1 MESIYVLLDIVQ
13 ALLLILISV
22 FVYRQSL
29 EYKRVEELL
38 RKAQELAEQTETP
51 LDDTA
56 VSLAQSLLQ
65 FLSNLRAIHVE
76 VKPEAPSDEE
86 AEG

>member
-1 MESIYVLLDIVQ
+1 MESIYLLFDLVQ

-38 RKAQELAEQTETP
+38 RKAQQAAEQTETT

-65 FLSNLRAIHVE
+65 FLSSLRAIHVE